1 MNKILPYLY
10 FLIAGFWLA
19 EGAVTFFKDPEVY
32 HIFLSYNTTNKY
44 GFLAFKLI
52 VGIVVILAGLRRLKM
67 VRES

>member
-19 EGAVTFFKDPEVY
+19 DGVMTFLRDPEVY
-32 HIFLSYNTTNKY
+32 HIFLSYDTTSKY

-52 VGIVVILAGLRRLKM
+52 VGILVILAGLRRLKM
-67 VRES
+67 SRQS